1 MLLIFSGIL
10 GCTQHVIRYT
20 IFMLDLLTIGTVTI
34 DLYYKGE
41 SITENDGRLELA
53 VGGKYFA
60 DHFYEGLGGGGANV
74 AIGVVKAGL
83 KAGVIAKIGNNP
95 FKRLILAGLDEAKVA
110 HKDLCDLEEE
120 YINISSILLNKTGEK
135 TVINYR
141 TPHQHIIEK
150 ESDFEKI
157 LKGKNLYMANLSKVA
172 LTERIDILRFAKKHN
187 IQVFANLNVTDC
199 RRPIEQI
206 MHFARYVDVMIIN
219 GYEYADLIKKPY
231 ESIDFDENIV
241 KKYAPFNEDDLLVIT
256 DGKKGSYAYYEGK
269 VYRQP
274 AVKTKDVVDTT
285 GAGDGYTAGFIASYI
300 QTQDV
305 KSSMKAGAEYAV
317 SIITKLG
324 AN

>member
-1 MLLIFSGIL
+1 
-10 GCTQHVIRYT
+10 
-20 IFMLDLLTIGTVTI
+20 MLDLLTIGTVTI

-41 SITENDGRLELA
+41 SITESDGRLELA
-53 VGGKYFA
+53 VGGKYFV

-83 KAGVIAKIGNNP
+83 KAGVIAKIGENA
-95 FKRLILAGLDEAKVA
+95 FKQIILEKLDEA
-110 HKDLCDLEEE
+110 HISYKDLCEIEKE
-120 YINISSILLNKTGEK
+120 YINISSIILNKKGEK

-150 ESDFEKI
+150 ESDYKK
-157 LKGKNLYMANLSKVA
+157 LLNTKNIYMANLSKVA
-172 LTERIDILRFAKKHN
+172 LTERIDMLRFAKKN
-187 IQVFANLNVTDC
+187 DIQVFANLNVTDC

-219 GYEYADLIKKPY
+219 GYEYADLVKLPY
-231 ESIDFDENIV
+231 ESIDFDGNIV

-256 DGKKGSYAYYEGK
+256 DGKKGSYAYFEGK

-285 GAGDGYTAGFIASYI
+285 GAGDAYTAGFIASYI
-300 QTQDV
+300 RTKDI

-317 SIITKLG
+317 KILTKIG